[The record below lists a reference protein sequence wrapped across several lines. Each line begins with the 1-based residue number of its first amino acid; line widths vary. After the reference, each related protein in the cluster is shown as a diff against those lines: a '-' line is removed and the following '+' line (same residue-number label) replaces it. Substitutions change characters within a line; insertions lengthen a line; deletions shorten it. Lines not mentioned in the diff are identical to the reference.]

1 MAVKTQRG
9 RLIQKIPSRLNQRDL
24 VLWQGKRGVCKG
36 CVSHLWLVWLE
47 GKWCQSLRQKALE
60 PGGCGINVGLVIMVC
75 F

>member
-9 RLIQKIPSRLNQRDL
+9 RLIQKIPSRLNQWDL
-24 VLWQGKRGVCKG
+24 VLWQGKRGVRKG

-47 GKWCQSLRQKALE
+47 GKWCQSSRQKALE
-60 PGGCGINVGLVIMVC
+60 PGGCGINVDLVIMVC